1 MNKNPTHKGRSRVAM
16 RETVKYLISFVIV
29 AAGVIGFIVL
39 KSFQKP
45 PVTRPS
51 TSLVPQVEIS
61 EVNSYAGQLDMEVTG
76 TVVPYREIRV
86 AAEVGG
92 RVTSKSP
99 ACEAGQFVRKGELL
113 LEIDPEEYR
122 LEIETQSATVEQAKR
137 RIEEN
142 QLQIEGEQKNIELAK
157 SDLKLQQAEF
167 RRNERLKDALSRS
180 EVDRSRRAVIAAE
193 SALTLRRNNLTSLKA
208 ASTRL
213 KSALDVSKR
222 QLDKADLNL
231 RRATVVAPEDGVI
244 VNEMVQEGDFVA
256 RGTQLFTFEDTRQSE
271 VLCNLTLSEL
281 NQIRKNAATLAG
293 NNGDSTEALDVAARD
308 LNAVYRLPKTPV
320 TIMDPSN
327 PSVIW
332 DGVLERFDGIGVDS
346 VTKTIPV
353 RIAVKKPIAD
363 TDSGQF
369 ALVRG
374 MFVRCRLEFHVSM
387 GDGESP
393 YLSIPE
399 KAVQPNHHVWTVTNN
414 RLKRKPIKV
423 VDYVHTGPAADSM
436 QSETSRLAIIA
447 RTENGPQT
455 GDQVVVS
462 PLSQPSDDSEVE
474 IAGAGG
480 QTDNEADT
488 DKTATADDT
497 EDVSIESAADS
508 VTLNT
513 EKKSENVR

>member
-1 MNKNPTHKGRSRVAM
+1 M
-16 RETVKYLISFVIV
+16 RESVKYSISFAIV
-29 AAGVIGFIVL
+29 AAGVIGFVVL
-39 KSFQKP
+39 KSLQKP
-45 PVTRPS
+45 PATRPS
-51 TSLVPQVEIS
+51 TSLVPQVETS
-61 EVNSYAGQLDMEVTG
+61 EVSSYAGQLDLEVTG

-92 RVTSKSP
+92 RISSKS
-99 ACEAGQFVRKGELL
+99 ATCEAGQFVRKGELL

-122 LEIETQSATVEQAKR
+122 LEIETQAANVEQAKR

-142 QLQIEGEQKNIELAK
+142 LLEIGGEEKNIELAK

-167 RRNERLKDALSRS
+167 RRNERLSDALSRT

-193 SALTLRRNNLTSLKA
+193 TALTLRRNSLTGLKA

-222 QLDKADLNL
+222 QLEKAELNL
-231 RRATVVAPEDGVI
+231 RRATVAAPENGVI
-244 VNEMVQEGDFVA
+244 VNEMVQEGDFVS
-256 RGTQLFTFEDTRQSE
+256 RGTQLFTFEDTRQAE

-281 NQIRKNAATLAG
+281 NQIRKNAATLAEQ
-293 NNGDSTEALDVAARD
+293 NGDSEEAQEIEAGD

-320 TIMDPSN
+320 TIEDPAN
-327 PSVIW
+327 PDVIW

-346 VTKTIPV
+346 VTKTIPC
-353 RIAVKKPIAD
+353 RIAVKNPIAT

-374 MFVRCRLEFHVSM
+374 MFVHCRLEFHVSM
-387 GDGESP
+387 GNGESP

-399 KAVQPNHHVWTVTNN
+399 QAVQPNHHVWTVKDN

-423 VDYVHTGPAADSM
+423 VDYVLTGPTSDSG
-436 QSETSRLAIIA
+436 QAPNKTRLAIIA
-447 RTENGPQT
+447 RTEKGPQT
-455 GDQVVVS
+455 GDRVVIS

-474 IAGAGG
+474 LADS
-480 QTDNEADT
+480 DNQART
-488 DKTATADDT
+488 VSNRNTATEDD
-497 EDVSIESAADS
+497 AADAPIKVVADS
-508 VTLNT
+508 GTLDI
-513 EKKSENVR
+513 ENSQEGVR

>member
-1 MNKNPTHKGRSRVAM
+1 MNKNPAHSRRSRVVMQEA
-16 RETVKYLISFVIV
+16 VKYLISFVIV
-29 AAGVIGFIVL
+29 AAGIIGFTVL

-51 TSLVPQVEIS
+51 TSLVPQVETR
-61 EVNSYAGQLDMEVTG
+61 EVSSYAGQLDMEITG

-92 RVTSKSP
+92 RITRKAP
-99 ACEAGQFVRKGELL
+99 ACEAGHFVRKGELL
-113 LEIDPEEYR
+113 LEIDPEEYG
-122 LEIETQSATVEQAKR
+122 LEIDTQSANVEQAKR

-142 QLQIEGEQKNIELAK
+142 LLQIAGEKKNVELAK
-157 SDLKLQQAEF
+157 SDLKLQQSEF
-167 RRNERLKDALSRS
+167 RRNERLRDALSRS

-193 SALTLRRNNLTSLKA
+193 SALTLRRNNLTTLKA
-208 ASTRL
+208 AAIRL
-213 KSALDVSKR
+213 KSALDVSMR
-222 QLDKADLNL
+222 QLEKAELNL
-231 RRATVVAPEDGVI
+231 RRASVVAPEDGVI

-271 VLCNLTLSEL
+271 VLCNLTLAEL
-281 NQIRKNAATLAG
+281 NQIRKNAAALAG
-293 NNGDSTEALDVAARD
+293 HDTDSTEGLNIAEGD
-308 LNAVYRLPKTPV
+308 LTAVYRLPKTPV
-320 TIMDPSN
+320 TIEDPAN
-327 PSVIW
+327 PGVIW

-346 VTKTIPV
+346 VTKTIPC
-353 RIAVKKPIAD
+353 RIAVTKPIVD
-363 TDSGQF
+363 TGTGQF

-387 GDGESP
+387 GGGESP

-399 KAVQPNHHVWTVTNN
+399 QAVQPNHHVWTVTDK

-423 VDYVHTGPAADSM
+423 IDHVSTGPEIDSS
-436 QSETSRLAIIA
+436 QGSNNARLAIIA

-474 IAGAGG
+474 IAGSNNTTKNDTTNSGSVESVSDSGG
-480 QTDNEADT
+480 STS
-488 DKTATADDT
+488 
-497 EDVSIESAADS
+497 EDV
-508 VTLNT
+508 
-513 EKKSENVR
+513 R